1 MTTPAADKAGA
12 IAAGVRQAPGE
23 AAGPADAA
31 GGTSRRERVRAAT
44 MREIK
49 ETARRFLVE
58 QGPDAV
64 TLRAIAREMGMTAP
78 ALYRYFGSHEEL
90 LRHVIGDIF
99 VEVSGNIRSAIEK
112 AAADGMAA
120 KFIASAREFRRWSLD
135 HPREFALVFGSPLPG
150 IDLNHPDI
158 AEECG
163 QQFMEVFLGLYQELW
178 QKQPFAVPAAE
189 EIEPAL
195 RAQLERFRDSVGAPL
210 PTGAIL
216 SFAYCWVR
224 LYGMVSM
231 EVYGHLSWVLDDAEP
246 MFEMMLREIAPVLG
260 LQYPAPARGGSAV
273 YP

>member
-1 MTTPAADKAGA
+1 MAGTADVALG
-12 IAAGVRQAPGE
+12 G
-23 AAGPADAA
+23 ADAPE
-31 GGTSRRERVRAAT
+31 GSSRRERVRAAT
-44 MREIK
+44 MQEIK

-90 LRHVIGDIF
+90 IRHVIGDFF
-99 VEVSGNIRSAIEK
+99 VEVAGDINKAIHDV
-112 AAADGMAA
+112 AADGMTA
-120 KFIASAREFRRWSLD
+120 KFTASAREFRRWSLN

-150 IDLNHPDI
+150 IDMNHPDI
-158 AEECG
+158 ADECG
-163 QQFMEVFLGLYQELW
+163 QQFMAVFLGLYLELW
-178 QKQPFAVPAAE
+178 QRQPFPVPDPGD
-189 EIEPAL
+189 IDPSL
-195 RAQLERFRDSVGAPL
+195 RAQLESFRDSVGAPL

-246 MFEMMLREIAPVLG
+246 MFEMMLRELLPVLG
-260 LQYPAPARGGSAV
+260 LEEPPPPARGGSAV
-273 YP
+273 FP